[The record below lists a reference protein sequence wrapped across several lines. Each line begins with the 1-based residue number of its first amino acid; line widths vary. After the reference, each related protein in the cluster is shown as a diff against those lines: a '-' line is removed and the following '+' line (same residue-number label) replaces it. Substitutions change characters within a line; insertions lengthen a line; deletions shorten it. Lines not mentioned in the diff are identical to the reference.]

1 MNLKLNRAI
10 RHILLAGAATAMTA
24 GVIGLAQ
31 AAITPGVQV
40 VPPGPGQVPDYF
52 GVSSN
57 YATSPTPNFAQ
68 VTIIDIG
75 VGTGAVAAATTV
87 DYLNP
92 NYGITP
98 AGMYT
103 GNLMDVQLIN
113 GGTGYTT
120 ATVTVT
126 VNGNNGTTT
135 PTPVYLTPIIV
146 NTVIA
151 GFVEIPHATALTD
164 DSGINYPAW
173 IKDSTTGQW
182 LLQTYAAKTGWKQ
195 VGIDGK
201 GPYWDGLTKDASNNT
216 VNANTFSQPLPGTG
230 IRKFV
235 NSISLPGTTNDLGQT
250 LSVADHTTN
259 VAYIPANPGD
269 QTAVP
274 PVPATLESS
283 LFGNSDYYE
292 IAEVAYTQQLHS
304 DLPPTHLRGYIQLVP
319 STMPSAVDIS
329 TLPNIQT
336 SATTGQYFVK
346 PGTTNASFLGP
357 VIIAQKNKAVR
368 VKAVNLLPTGTAGA
382 LPFPVDH
389 TYMGAGSQDA
399 SGLTTSELP
408 DTRTA
413 IHLHGGTTPWISDGT
428 PRQWFKPAGEAGASR
443 GVSATDVPDM
453 WFDGS
458 GNLINDANCQG
469 KTTCAVAGATNN
481 PGAGALTFYYTNEE
495 SARLMFY
502 HDHAEGITRLNV
514 YDGLAAGY
522 ILQDPT
528 EQAMTHGTPTKT
540 VGAQTYTEVLPEDV
554 IPLVIQEKTFVPDNK
569 NPVLTFYGPFRS
581 QLNSQDPTWR
591 WGTKGAGN
599 PQGSWDG
606 ITGQYVVSGQLDPIT
621 NLTYGANGPGDLW
634 VPHVYMTNQN
644 PGDVSGANPQ
654 GRWDYGSW
662 FWPPATVI
670 DHPQVTNPYYDAA
683 CSSANITNPVG
694 TCEFQYIPGFPNG
707 GAMPATTK
715 AVNCTVT
722 QNGKGSSIK
731 TCTPIGDVSTP
742 ALTAMNQPS
751 GTPEAFNDTAVVNGT
766 VYPYIN
772 VEPKKYRLRLLSAGN
787 DRAWNLSLWVAS
799 NKNVDSTSEG
809 NVGATSTAAA
819 EASCTGSNT
828 ANALADCTEVR
839 MVPWNANQN
848 AKSNFP
854 AWWFTTL
861 KGGITFDGRP
871 GGVPDPKTRGPAMV
885 QIGTEGGFLAE
896 PAVIKNQPVNFEF
909 NVKNILVTNVK
920 EHALLIGPAERADVV
935 VDFSQFAGSTLIMYN
950 DAPAALPAYDLRLDY
965 FTGGFDNT
973 DTGGTFSTVPGYGP
987 NTRTVMQFRVAA
999 DCSDTNA
1006 YGHANDNCGATG
1018 INRAPSKTN
1027 LVDDIDATWLNN
1039 LTTEVRKAFKFS
1051 QEPIVVPQAAYNKVY
1066 GTGVAD
1072 ATGQNISAIGDT
1084 ALSFTP
1090 FKSIDPASGDVTFE
1104 SSPVTLGLEPKA
1116 IQELFTTDYGR
1127 MNATLGTE
1135 IPNTSATTQTTI
1147 PLGYVEPP
1155 TELVQ
1160 MTKDDPNLVIGGNV
1174 GQLADGTQIWKITH
1188 NGVDTHPI
1196 HFHLFSVQLL
1206 NRVGWDGA
1214 IYNPEPNE
1222 IGWKEVLRM
1231 NPLSDVI
1238 VALRPKTLTL
1248 PFKLGNSH
1256 HIADTTQAVNS
1267 IVNQPNLDPTTGNA
1281 STVTNQIINYGWEY
1295 VWHCHIL
1302 GHEENDFMRAI
1313 AVAQVPE
1320 DPSAPVVAAQANGDN
1335 LVSWTDNSVVSNW
1348 VTIRRSTDPAFP
1360 AASTSNFHVLNPVS
1374 TGGYNAYGECTQ
1386 QAGCLRT
1393 YTDPNAG
1400 IPKGTSYYQVIANS
1414 TVGAGDSAVPGA
1426 PKLPATVASL
1436 TNNFL
1441 GYDNV
1446 TANSAAVTS
1455 AGVVKLVPVASISS
1469 AALTYSQ
1476 ALGTTSAAQTVTL
1489 TNTGTANLS
1498 VAGVVVGGAN
1508 ANQFAQ
1514 NNTCSATTLAPNAS
1528 CAINVTFS
1536 PTSGGTKAATITVT
1550 DNSNFVTGSTQ
1561 VANLSGTVLV
1571 PVAAA
1576 APNPLAY
1583 GNQALQSTSVAQTVT
1598 LSNTG
1603 AAPLTISSIAFGTA
1617 SNGSTFAR
1625 PTGAAGGTCST
1636 ATPVAAG
1643 SSCTINVTFRATT
1656 LNAKT
1661 GSLVITDNSNGV
1673 AGTTQTVVLSGT
1685 GINGSFANVTPAG
1698 PLAFTADVG
1707 ANSANQT
1714 VTISNTGN
1722 NALTGSFA
1730 ITGAGFVRNGGNCP
1744 ANNSINVA
1752 NGNSCTVTVR
1762 FSPAAAGTVAGALTF
1777 TYNSNGGVNVTQTV
1791 ALSGTGVALA
1801 AVPAAPAAV
1810 GSITNTGLTLNW
1822 SATTGAATYTVQ
1834 RATNANFTT
1843 GLTTVATGL
1852 TTVTT
1857 PVTGLTANT
1866 NYYFRVVAVNATG
1879 TATNGTASGIVVTL
1893 PGTPTGVTAANGA
1906 TGAPITGGLRW
1917 TAPSG
1922 TGTLTYLVS
1931 WTGPASGSATTTSNT
1946 QLTFTTAGTY
1956 AMTVTAVNA
1965 SGQGAASAPVNV
1977 TVR

>member
-1 MNLKLNRAI
+1 
-10 RHILLAGAATAMTA
+10 
-24 GVIGLAQ
+24 
-31 AAITPGVQV
+31 
-40 VPPGPGQVPDYF
+40 
-52 GVSSN
+52 
-57 YATSPTPNFAQ
+57 
-68 VTIIDIG
+68 
-75 VGTGAVAAATTV
+75 
-87 DYLNP
+87 
-92 NYGITP
+92 
-98 AGMYT
+98 
-103 GNLMDVQLIN
+103 
-113 GGTGYTT
+113 
-120 ATVTVT
+120 
-126 VNGNNGTTT
+126 
-135 PTPVYLTPIIV
+135 
-146 NTVIA
+146 
-151 GFVEIPHATALTD
+151 
-164 DSGINYPAW
+164 
-173 IKDSTTGQW
+173 
-182 LLQTYAAKTGWKQ
+182 
-195 VGIDGK
+195 
-201 GPYWDGLTKDASNNT
+201 
-216 VNANTFSQPLPGTG
+216 
-230 IRKFV
+230 
-235 NSISLPGTTNDLGQT
+235 
-250 LSVADHTTN
+250 
-259 VAYIPANPGD
+259 
-269 QTAVP
+269 
-274 PVPATLESS
+274 
-283 LFGNSDYYE
+283 
-292 IAEVAYTQQLHS
+292 
-304 DLPPTHLRGYIQLVP
+304 
-319 STMPSAVDIS
+319 
-329 TLPNIQT
+329 
-336 SATTGQYFVK
+336 
-346 PGTTNASFLGP
+346 
-357 VIIAQKNKAVR
+357 
-368 VKAVNLLPTGTAGA
+368 
-382 LPFPVDH
+382 
-389 TYMGAGSQDA
+389 MGAGAQDDT
-399 SGLTTSELP
+399 GLTTSELP

-428 PRQWFKPAGEAGASR
+428 PRQWFKPAGEVGASR
-443 GVSATDVPDM
+443 GISATDVPDM

-540 VGAQTYTEVLPEDV
+540 VGSQTYNEVLPEDV
-554 IPLVIQEKTFVPDNK
+554 IPLVIQEKTFVPDNTM
-569 NPVLTFYGPFRS
+569 PVLTFYGPFRS

-591 WGTKGAGN
+591 WGSKGAGN
-599 PQGSWDG
+599 PLGSWDG
-606 ITGQYVVSGQLDPIT
+606 ITGGPVVLGQFDGTTTPP
-621 NLTYGANGPGDLW
+621 LTDLTGVTYANGPGDLW

-707 GAMPATTK
+707 GAMPAATQ
-715 AVNCTVT
+715 AVKCTVT
-722 QNGKGSSIK
+722 QNAKGSSIK
-731 TCTPIGDVSTP
+731 TCSPIGDVTGP

-787 DRAWNLSLWVAS
+787 DRAWNLSLWVAAS
-799 NKNVDSTSEG
+799 KNSDTTSEG
-809 NVGATSTAAA
+809 N
-819 EASCTGSNT
+819 TGNT
-828 ANALADCTEVR
+828 ATTNNCDGTNLTYISPSVVGDAPNCTEVR
-839 MVPWNANQN
+839 MVPWNATQN

-854 AWWFTTL
+854 AWWYTTL

-935 VDFSQFAGSTLIMYN
+935 VDFSQFAGSTIIMYN
-950 DAPAALPAYDLRLDY
+950 DGPAALPAYDLRLDY

-987 NTRTVMQFRVAA
+987 NTRTVMQFRVASS
-999 DCSDTNA
+999 CSSA
-1006 YGHANDNCGATG
+1006 NCGAG
-1018 INRAPSKTN
+1018 INRQPKTTHP
-1027 LVDDIDATWLNN
+1027 VDDVDNTWLTS

-1051 QEPIVVPQAAYNKVY
+1051 QAPIVVPQAAYNNVY
-1066 GTGVAD
+1066 GTSVAD

-1090 FKSIDPASGDVTFE
+1090 FKSINPDNGDVTFE
-1104 SSPVTLGLEPKA
+1104 LLPVTLGLEPKA

-1214 IYNPEPNE
+1214 IYPPEANE

-1281 STVTNQIINYGWEY
+1281 SNVTNQVINYGWEY

-1320 DPSAPVVAAQANGDN
+1320 DPSALVVAPQANGDN

-1348 VTIRRSTDPAFP
+1348 VTIQRSTDPAFP
-1360 AASTSNFHVLNPVS
+1360 AASTSTFHVLNPVG
-1374 TGGYNAYGECTQ
+1374 TGGYNAYGECAQ
-1386 QAGCLRT
+1386 QAGCLRN
-1393 YTDPNAG
+1393 YTDPKAG
-1400 IPKGTSYYQVIANS
+1400 IPTGTSYYQVIANS
-1414 TVGAGDSAVPGA
+1414 TVGAGDSAIPGA

-1455 AGVVKLVPVASISS
+1455 AGVVKLVPVASISP

-1498 VAGVVVGGAN
+1498 VAGVVVGGVN
-1508 ANQFAQ
+1508 ADQFAQ
-1514 NNTCSATTLAPNAS
+1514 SNTCSATTLTPNAS

-1536 PTSGGTKAATITVT
+1536 PTTGGAKAATITVT

-1561 VANLSGTVLV
+1561 VATLSGTVLV

-1576 APNPLAY
+1576 APTPLAF
-1583 GNQALQSTSVAQTVT
+1583 GSQALQSTSVAQTVT

-1603 AAPLTISSIAFGTA
+1603 AAPLTISNIAFGTP
-1617 SNGSTFAR
+1617 SNGSTFVR
-1625 PTGAAGGTCST
+1625 PAGAVGGTCST

-1656 LNAKT
+1656 LGVKT

-1673 AGTTQTVVLSGT
+1673 AGTPQTVVLTGT
-1685 GINGSFANVTPAG
+1685 GINGSFANVTPSG
-1698 PLAFTADVG
+1698 PLAFTAVAG
-1707 ANSANQT
+1707 GNSTTQT
-1714 VTISNTGN
+1714 VTISNSGN
-1722 NALTGSFA
+1722 SALTGTFA
-1730 ITGAGFVRNGGNCP
+1730 ITGTGFNRNGGTCP
-1744 ANNSINVA
+1744 AANTLNLASGNN
-1752 NGNSCTVTVR
+1752 CTVVVRYSPTVV
-1762 FSPAAAGTVAGALTF
+1762 GTNAGALTF
-1777 TYNSNGGVNVTQTV
+1777 TDNSNGVAGVTQIVMLNGTATVPLAVPTLNLAGGNWGANTGSKTFTFTNPTAGSTVILSAAATMNTTGNGTQFALSAGTCTAGKILTSGQTCTGTITRATRPTV
-1791 ALSGTGVALA
+1791 AQGRTGSASVT
-1801 AVPAAPAAV
+1801 
-1810 GSITNTGLTLNW
+1810 ITDTG
-1822 SATTGAATYTVQ
+1822 ATTASQTSAA
-1834 RATNANFTT
+1834 
-1843 GLTTVATGL
+1843 
-1852 TTVTT
+1852 
-1857 PVTGLTANT
+1857 LTAN
-1866 NYYFRVVAVNATG
+1866 
-1879 TATNGTASGIVVTL
+1879 
-1893 PGTPTGVTAANGA
+1893 
-1906 TGAPITGGLRW
+1906 
-1917 TAPSG
+1917 
-1922 TGTLTYLVS
+1922 
-1931 WTGPASGSATTTSNT
+1931 
-1946 QLTFTTAGTY
+1946 
-1956 AMTVTAVNA
+1956 
-1965 SGQGAASAPVNV
+1965 
-1977 TVR
+1977 